1 MPDIAQAIASGAS
14 NPWFFLPLAVL
25 LGALHALEPGHAKS
39 IMAAF
44 LIAVRGTPA
53 QALLLGVSAAIGHT
67 LVVWVLV
74 LVGLWLGNGLIE
86 QQAYPWLVLLSGVL
100 ILVLGVRLSW
110 GWRGSGMMPSVA
122 AKSAPTSAGCDH
134 DHPHDHP
141 HGHHHHD
148 HDHADHDHGSCGH
161 THMGEEEIVAR
172 YGGRVIKQWEVMWF
186 GFTGG
191 LLPCPSAIAVL
202 IVALQM
208 KAYALGVA
216 MVAAFSVGLA
226 ATLVAVGLIAVW
238 GARRLSGVS
247 GFSRWSRRLPLFSF
261 VLVMLM
267 GVAVTLHGL
276 MLLRG

>member
-14 NPWFFLPLAVL
+14 NPWLFLPLAVL

-39 IMAAF
+39 VMAAF
-44 LIAVRGTPA
+44 LVAVRGTPA
-53 QALLLGVSAAIGHT
+53 QALLLGFSAAVGHT

-74 LVGLWLGNGLIE
+74 LLGLWLGNGLIE

-100 ILVLGVRLSW
+100 ILVLGARLAW
-110 GWRGSGMMPSVA
+110 GWRQRGMMSVA
-122 AKSAPTSAGCDH
+122 DKSTPTPAAGN
-134 DHPHDHP
+134 HPHR
-141 HGHHHHD
+141 HGHAHHDPAHHD
-148 HDHADHDHGSCGH
+148 HSSCGH
-161 THMGEEEIVAR
+161 THVGEEEIAAR
-172 YGGRVIKQWEVMWF
+172 YGGRAIKPWEVMWF

-226 ATLVAVGLIAVW
+226 ATLVAVGLVAVW

-247 GFSRWSRRLPLFSF
+247 GFSRWSRRLPMISF
-261 VLVMLM
+261 MAVMLM
-267 GVAVTLHGL
+267 GLAVTAHGM